1 MTMSEGN
8 AYLHELML
16 HAKQFAE
23 QNDIYNA
30 AKLLRRI
37 ARSAPDWWE
46 PHAELAELYKKQGE
60 WKAMLHF
67 AKRSVA
73 LHASN
78 PAAWRNLGIAAT
90 ALKKNRIAQTVWNKF
105 GITAGKAD
113 PRALITL
120 RVPSGRRFEILWAHP
135 LDPARA
141 VITSIPQPVS
151 GRRYHDVLLFD
162 FEPCGYTVNG
172 TKRYAV
178 FDQLGLY
185 RHSPYKT
192 FSCTVDTT
200 DKKTLRT
207 LERLCREGGL
217 GFENWTNAA
226 RVMSFQSENALPEFY
241 GADILPA
248 SSGSE
253 SVIALAALNQKDAEA
268 VLRDWSV
275 ITLANFSGFQRLL

>member
-1 MTMSEGN
+1 MNERN
-8 AYLHELML
+8 AYLNELML
-16 HAKQFAE
+16 HARQFVE

-37 ARSAPDWWE
+37 AKSAPDWWE

-67 AKRSVA
+67 AKRTVA
-73 LHASN
+73 LNASN

-105 GITAGKAD
+105 GIAAGKAD
-113 PRALITL
+113 PRAIVAL
-120 RVPSGRRFEILWAHP
+120 RVPSGRQFEILWGHP

-141 VITSIPQPVS
+141 LLTSIPQPAS
-151 GRRYHDVLLFD
+151 GLRYHDVLLFD
-162 FEPCGYTVNG
+162 FAPCGYTVNG
-172 TKRYAV
+172 KQRYPV
-178 FDQLGLY
+178 FDQLGLF

-200 DKKTLRT
+200 DRKALRI
-207 LERLCREGGL
+207 LEKICHEAGI

-226 RVMSFQSENALPEFY
+226 RVMPFQSESALPEFY
-241 GADILPA
+241 SADILPA
-248 SSGSE
+248 HSGGE
-253 SVIALAALNQKDAEA
+253 SVIALAALSHHDAET

-275 ITLANFSGFQRLL
+275 ISLANFSEFQRLL